1 MNRSS
6 GVEELKVTYQTLLEK
21 MEVELLKAKQADN
34 PEKIHHHLYS
44 IKTLAEVMLTEKAEK
59 NVHNEKNI
67 QAESSHLN
75 VDHLNNKEKEDHRSI
90 LDF

>member
-34 PEKIHHHLYS
+34 PEKIHHHLYEYKDARGS
-44 IKTLAEVMLTEKAEK
+44 DVNRKG
-59 NVHNEKNI
+59 
-67 QAESSHLN
+67 
-75 VDHLNNKEKEDHRSI
+75 
-90 LDF
+90 